1 MTTTTKYT
9 NSTLALHA
17 IVLASLVARAAA
29 RQGRT
34 RNLEPLSMSLSSTD
48 HGTAAKTNGIGEVV
62 DETYANAN
70 MEPIVEAPD
79 TGVLNVN
86 DGQISLIDV
95 KDKNIEDVLA
105 SIIMYALG
113 STNIDGE
120 LKESVMTDM
129 PSKKHWQGMKLEK
142 KCHVLRL
149 VLGNSK
155 FHGLFDAFLDK
166 ICPQVMTTSTT
177 STSSSGTDI
186 TTMMTTS
193 ASSTTSS
200 GTDIDDNSVGQGG
213 SCGENADCFSKY
225 IVLCIFH

>member
-1 MTTTTKYT
+1 
-9 NSTLALHA
+9 
-17 IVLASLVARAAA
+17 
-29 RQGRT
+29 
-34 RNLEPLSMSLSSTD
+34 
-48 HGTAAKTNGIGEVV
+48 
-62 DETYANAN
+62 
-70 MEPIVEAPD
+70 
-79 TGVLNVN
+79 
-86 DGQISLIDV
+86 
-95 KDKNIEDVLA
+95 
-105 SIIMYALG
+105 MYALG

>member
-1 MTTTTKYT
+1 MATTTKNT

-17 IVLASLVARAAA
+17 IVFASLVARAAA

-62 DETYANAN
+62 DETYADAD

-95 KDKNIEDVLA
+95 KDKNIEDVVA

-129 PSKKHWQGMKLEK
+129 PSKKQWLGMKLEK
-142 KCHVLRL
+142 KCHLLRL
-149 VLGNSK
+149 VLGKSK

-166 ICPQVMTTSTT
+166 ICPPVADICTTTDT
-177 STSSSGTDI
+177 SDI
-186 TTMMTTS
+186 T
-193 ASSTTSS
+193 
-200 GTDIDDNSVGQGG
+200 DNSVGQGG
-213 SCGENADCFSKY
+213 CCGVNADCFSKY